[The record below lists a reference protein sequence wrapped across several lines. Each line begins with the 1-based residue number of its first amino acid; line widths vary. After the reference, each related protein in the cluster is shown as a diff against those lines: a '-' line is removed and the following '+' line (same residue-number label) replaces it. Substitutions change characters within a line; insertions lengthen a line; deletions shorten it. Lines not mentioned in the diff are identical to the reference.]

1 MPKAQIIL
9 TRCSRRSLEIEQL
22 RHYLEENGYNLSKDN
37 WRVDPQADVILL
49 STCGFTQ
56 AAEDFGFATLL
67 RVRGTV
73 KPGAQVIFGG
83 CNPEIDPGRMQLE
96 FSGPTFSPQS
106 YACLDDILQVDRG
119 FDTFERPNILDG
131 VGGSALIQDA
141 YKAVELVKT
150 FDGSYSGLAY
160 ISNRL
165 GNGLRRRMIRSQYA
179 NLDGRDTFYFQSRRA
194 ARCAAA
200 IAPYGWR
207 SARCKAVRS
216 RRLWLNSRPGWS
228 RVSAIFN

>member
-83 CNPEIDPGRMQLE
+83 CNPEIDPGR
-96 FSGPTFSPQS
+96 T
-106 YACLDDILQVDRG
+106 
-119 FDTFERPNILDG
+119 
-131 VGGSALIQDA
+131 
-141 YKAVELVKT
+141 
-150 FDGSYSGLAY
+150 
-160 ISNRL
+160 
-165 GNGLRRRMIRSQYA
+165 
-179 NLDGRDTFYFQSRRA
+179 
-194 ARCAAA
+194 
-200 IAPYGWR
+200 
-207 SARCKAVRS
+207 
-216 RRLWLNSRPGWS
+216 
-228 RVSAIFN
+228 